1 MEYWF
6 VEDVTRGW
14 NVEYTVYNKS
24 WRRALGTI
32 HRDENHMIL
41 CSIWLTETNYNA
53 YALSSYFD
61 QQCLTIMVP
70 RQKPINVAAVIY
82 LSLQANVW
90 LYFGISFISIVFV
103 LTGISKLGIKLKMY
117 DTQKLP
123 FRSMSN
129 ACIEVINTATEHGM
143 KYFPSQTPIKFAIL
157 GWILFSLLFGV
168 FYSSGF
174 MSLLTTPPMTKA
186 IDTGNEKKLLIFCMV
201 INIIVIFLNIVDDF
215 IKYRLHLGEINNIE
229 PLQKHL
235 RWYNSSTYSTLA
247 NRIKYEESSQIRL
260 RNIKSGKFGYIVTKL
275 SNQYISNIPLK
286 NSTKVIPMRL
296 MKTCLLKYFSTLAF
310 APQSPYCSY
319 FSNKL
324 QR

>member
-14 NVEYTVYNKS
+14 NIEYTVYNKS
-24 WRRALGTI
+24 WTKALGSI
-32 HRDENHMIL
+32 HRNENHMVL
-41 CSIWLTETNYNA
+41 CAIWLTKTNYRN

-82 LSLQANVW
+82 LSLQPNVW

-123 FRSMSN
+123 FRSISK

-143 KYFPSQTPIKFAIL
+143 KTFPSQTPIKFAIL
-157 GWILFSLLFGV
+157 GWILFTLLFGV
-168 FYSSGF
+168 FYSTGF

-186 IDTGNEKKLLIFCMV
+186 IDTGNE
-201 INIIVIFLNIVDDF
+201 
-215 IKYRLHLGEINNIE
+215 
-229 PLQKHL
+229 
-235 RWYNSSTYSTLA
+235 NS
-247 NRIKYEESSQIRL
+247 
-260 RNIKSGKFGYIVTKL
+260 F
-275 SNQYISNIPLK
+275 K
-286 NSTKVIPMRL
+286 N
-296 MKTCLLKYFSTLAF
+296 Y
-310 APQSPYCSY
+310 
-319 FSNKL
+319 
-324 QR
+324 